1 MIPEE
6 ADPRF
11 CHQEPEPR
19 LPSPSHPPAAQ
30 GGSLC
35 LRRAT
40 GADPRSPR
48 GTECLRRGPTWAP
61 SPRAWPL
68 RSRTRPDPSSP
79 VCTTAG
85 APGSP
90 APGRRPP
97 LSLETEAPRLEEAPS
112 VRPPRPSRTGPPC
125 PPPRA
130 GPWRTSPRRRRRPWA
145 TGPPRTGRRCPRR
158 PLRTASPRCPPPR
171 GRPPCRRRLLRRRP
185 AGLALPTRLRV
196 PAAATKSPGCRSG
209 ICPSARPHRPC
220 RHRAVRGRCRPRPA
234 RDPLPP

>member
-11 CHQEPEPR
+11 CHQEQEPR
-19 LPSPSHPPAAQ
+19 LPSLSHPPAAQ

-35 LRRAT
+35 LLQAT

-48 GTECLRRGPTWAP
+48 GTECLRRGPMWAP

-68 RSRTRPDPSSP
+68 RYLIRPDPFNP

-90 APGRRPP
+90 APGRRLP
-97 LSLETEAPRLEEAPS
+97 LSLETEALRLEEAPS
-112 VRPPRPSRTGPPC
+112 VRPPRPSRTGLPC
-125 PPPRA
+125 PLPRA
-130 GPWRTSPRRRRRPWA
+130 GPWMTSPLRRLRRWA
-145 TGPPRTGRRCPRR
+145 TGPPCTGKRSRRR

-171 GRPPCRRRLLRRRP
+171 GRPPCRRRHLRRHP
-185 AGLALPTRLRV
+185 AGLALPTRLQV
-196 PAAATKSPGCRSG
+196 PVAATKSPGCHSG
-209 ICPSARPHRPC
+209 ICPSARRHRPC
-220 RHRAVRGRCRPRPA
+220 LRRDVRGLCLPRPV
-234 RDPLPP
+234 RDPLPQ